1 MLRIWLASIGSP
13 IWAAQLRPNC
23 MPEEQGGRERLNHI
37 KGILSLLLF
46 IGTDIYRVYEQEI
59 VHVLKK
65 LTHAE
70 KNTLLVRRAY

>member
-1 MLRIWLASIGSP
+1 
-13 IWAAQLRPNC
+13 

-37 KGILSLLLF
+37 KGMLALLLF

-65 LTHAE
+65 PTHAE
-70 KNTLLVRRAY
+70 KILCWSEEPINQHS